1 MTPRLRRSRLQAV
14 ARTVTAL
21 ALASIGLAAG
31 GNPAYATS
39 YTAISGSGSSWAS
52 VALDAWSS
60 NLRRSGIVINYNPD
74 GSAAGRSDYIN
85 NQDDFAGSIPR
96 SATARTS
103 WPAPGPSI
111 PRATPTCPTRPGA
124 RRSCTT
130 SRWPG
135 S

>member
-52 VALDAWSS
+52 VALDAWSW
-60 NLRRSGIVINYNPD
+60 NLRRSGIVID
-74 GSAAGRSDYIN
+74 TTGRVRGRPLGLH
-85 NQDDFAGSIPR
+85 QQ
-96 SATARTS
+96 
-103 WPAPGPSI
+103 PGRI
-111 PRATPTCPTRPGA
+111 
-124 RRSCTT
+124 RRL
-130 SRWPG
+130 
-135 S
+135 